1 MKCPKCN
8 YISFDYLDSCKK
20 CGKDLSEHKEKHNI
34 RSLLFAGTGAAA
46 GAGIAAV
53 AAADNGEFG
62 FDFNEEEEVA
72 TQIDE
77 SQVLASD
84 DDLGSE
90 PAADPFGVD
99 EESTDDFS
107 FDSDDS
113 FSFDD
118 DEL

>member
-34 RSLLFAGTGAAA
+34 RSLLFAGAGAGAVA
-46 GAGIAAV
+46 GAGIAGTAE
-53 AAADNGEFG
+53 AAAEDGDFT
-62 FDFNEEEEVA
+62 FDFMEGEEQVAVNESPTPEP
-72 TQIDE
+72 D
-77 SQVLASD
+77 QV
-84 DDLGSE
+84 
-90 PAADPFGVD
+90 PADDPFGGG
-99 EESTDDFS
+99 EESDDFS

>member
-34 RSLLFAGTGAAA
+34 QSLLFAGA
-46 GAGIAAV
+46 GTAAV
-53 AAADNGEFG
+53 AESAVAPEAAAEDGDFTFG
-62 FDFNEEEEVA
+62 FMEDEEQVA
-72 TQIDE
+72 APVDE
-77 SQVLASD
+77 STLSTP
-84 DDLGSE
+84 E
-90 PAADPFGVD
+90 PTAAPADDPFGAGENTD
-99 EESTDDFS
+99 EFS
-107 FDSDDS
+107 FDDDDS

>member
-34 RSLLFAGTGAAA
+34 RSLLFAGA
-46 GAGIAAV
+46 GAGAV
-53 AAADNGEFG
+53 AAAGIDGATEAAAEDEDFT
-62 FDFNEEEEVA
+62 FDFMEGEEQEQVAAPAEESPPS
-72 TQIDE
+72 TM
-77 SQVLASD
+77 
-84 DDLGSE
+84 E
-90 PAADPFGVD
+90 PADDPLGGGED
-99 EESTDDFS
+99 SDDFS
-107 FDSDDS
+107 FDSDDT